1 MKLCIKSYKEF
12 KRNKTSIVQETNNYY
27 ISCPESDN
35 SENESDCST
44 VETIDNTINNC
55 RKEMNKIRISSVLNP
70 SRQNSKEFDNYINRK
85 KEFYR
90 KKILGSTR
98 SKKKKNSKFKKII
111 KNYFEDGRFSGVVS
125 KNKESFS
132 ILGILECNAELQTG
146 VRKGRSTVI

>member
-1 MKLCIKSYKEF
+1 
-12 KRNKTSIVQETNNYY
+12 
-27 ISCPESDN
+27 
-35 SENESDCST
+35 
-44 VETIDNTINNC
+44 
-55 RKEMNKIRISSVLNP
+55 MNKIRISSVLNP

-111 KNYFEDGRFSGVVS
+111 KNYFEEGRFSGVES